1 MKKYLLYIQSLL
13 IIVCCLVYSSCGS
26 KGYKITGTRGE
37 VKEVVDGNTI
47 RLSNGLKVRLLGI
60 ASGHESTRV
69 FMENNN
75 LVGRQVK
82 LVADK
87 GDKGKKKQTYKK
99 NSATVNAYV
108 FIQPENV
115 CLNGLI
121 LRQCARTDNTIYSE
135 ASMTDS
141 VGNWRK
147 LFENCNHDG
156 NLPDIALYM
165 KQRTFLIATPE
176 GMGTGFFINE
186 NGLALTNFHVLP
198 KKLETKARVYL
209 YADNPDDSKLY
220 TQKERNVKKIL
231 SYSPDSEIDITI
243 FSVDLLDGEK
253 VPYFHLSKEQVP
265 VGKHVQTFGNPGD
278 RVSGAVYTAKYSQG
292 AIGSYMTDEQH
303 GRPNMQ
309 LVTYDIATNP
319 GNSGGPVALDNGVV
333 VAVHDMGERNSQGL
347 NAGINILQVRQML
360 DAIGQNYDCK

>member
-1 MKKYLLYIQSLL
+1 MNAYCLKLISLL
-13 IIVCCLVYSSCGS
+13 FAVCCFSCGT
-26 KGYKITGTRGE
+26 KEHKITGTKGE
-37 VKEVVDGNTI
+37 VKEIVDGNTI
-47 RLSNGLKVRLLGI
+47 KLSSGLKVRLLGV
-60 ASGHESTRV
+60 ASDHETTRV

-75 LVGRQVK
+75 LVGKTVK
-82 LVADK
+82 LIADK
-87 GDKGKKKQTYKK
+87 KEKKQTYTK
-99 NSATVNAYV
+99 NSATVKAYV

-121 LRQCARTDNTIYSE
+121 LRQCARADNTVYSE
-135 ASMTDS
+135 ANVTDS
-141 VGNWRK
+141 IDNWRA
-147 LFENCNHDG
+147 LFEKCNHNG

-165 KQRTFLIATPE
+165 KQRTFLISTPE

-198 KKLETKARVYL
+198 KKFETQARVYL

-231 SYSPDSEIDITI
+231 SYSPDNQIDLTI
-243 FSVDLLDGEK
+243 FAVDLLDGEK
-253 VPYFHLSKEQVP
+253 VPFFHLSKEQVP
-265 VGKHVQTFGNPGD
+265 VGRHVQTFGNPGD

-360 DAIGQNYDCK
+360 DAIGQDYDCK

>member
-1 MKKYLLYIQSLL
+1 MIKSLNYFLLVLL
-13 IIVCCLVYSSCGS
+13 IACCIGCS
-26 KGYKITGTRGE
+26 KTHKVTGTKGE
-37 VKEVVDGNTI
+37 VKEIVDGNTI
-47 RLSNGLKVRLLGI
+47 KLSNGLKVKLLGI
-60 ASGHESTRV
+60 ASDHETTKM
-69 FMENNN
+69 FMLNNN
-75 LVGRQVK
+75 IVGKTVK
-82 LVADK
+82 LIADK
-87 GDKGKKKQTYKK
+87 NDKKAIYKK
-99 NSATVNAYV
+99 NSTTVRAYV
-108 FIQPENV
+108 FLQPENV

-121 LRQCARTDNTIYSE
+121 LRQCARADNTVYSE
-135 ASMTDS
+135 ANVTDS
-141 VGNWRK
+141 IENWRQ
-147 LFENCNHDG
+147 LFVKCAHDG
-156 NLPDIALYM
+156 SLPDIALYM

-198 KKLETKARVYL
+198 KKYEQQARVYL

-231 SYSPDSEIDITI
+231 SYSPDNEIDITI

-253 VPYFHLSKEQVP
+253 VPFFHLSKEQVP
-265 VGKHVQTFGNPGD
+265 VGRHVQTFGNPGD

-309 LVTYDIATNP
+309 LVTYDISTNP

-347 NAGINILQVRQML
+347 NAGVNILQVRQML
-360 DAIGQNYDCK
+360 DAAGLDYDCK

>member
-1 MKKYLLYIQSLL
+1 MRIKSFVLSILMILTAAL
-13 IIVCCLVYSSCGS
+13 FTGCGS
-26 KGYKITGTRGE
+26 KEHKITGTKGT
-37 VKEVVDGNTI
+37 VKEIIDGNTI
-47 RLSNGLKVRLLGI
+47 KLSTGLKVKLLGI
-60 ASGHESTRV
+60 SPEHESTRV

-75 LVGRQVK
+75 IVGKKVK
-82 LVADK
+82 LISDS
-87 GDKGKKKQTYKK
+87 GNKKKVYRK
-99 NSATVNAYV
+99 SSETVYAYV
-108 FIQPENV
+108 FLLPDNI

-121 LRQCARTDNTIYSE
+121 LRQCALADNTVYSE
-135 ASMTDS
+135 GNMTDS
-141 VGNWRK
+141 VETWRMLLK
-147 LFENCNHDG
+147 GCNHEG

-186 NGLALTNFHVLP
+186 KGLAITNFHVLP
-198 KKLETKARVYL
+198 KKFESQARVFL
-209 YADNPDDSKLY
+209 YADNADDSQLY

-231 SYSPDSEIDITI
+231 SFSADDQKDITI

-265 VGKHVQTFGNPGD
+265 VGRHVQTFGNPGD
-278 RVSGAVYTAKYSQG
+278 RESGAVYTAKYSQG

-303 GRPNMQ
+303 GRPMMQ

-333 VAVHDMGERNSQGL
+333 VAVHDMSERNSQGL
-347 NAGINILQVRQML
+347 SAGINILQVREML
-360 DAIGQNYDCK
+360 DAAGLDYECK

>member
-1 MKKYLLYIQSLL
+1 MKTLSFKLLYAF
-13 IIVCCLVYSSCGS
+13 IILCCYACGP
-26 KGYKITGTRGE
+26 KEYKITGTKGE
-37 VKEVVDGNTI
+37 VKEILDGNTI
-47 RLSNGLKVRLLGI
+47 RLSSGLKVRLLGI
-60 ASGHESTRV
+60 APEHETTRV

-75 LVGRQVK
+75 LVGKNVK

-87 GDKGKKKQTYKK
+87 KDRKQIFRK
-99 NSATVNAYV
+99 NSETVKAYV
-108 FIQPENV
+108 FLQPENL
-115 CLNGLI
+115 CLNGII
-121 LRQCARTDNTIYSE
+121 LRQCALADNTVYSE
-135 ASMTDS
+135 ANVTDS
-141 VGNWRK
+141 VENWRK
-147 LFENCNHDG
+147 LFEKCNHEG

-165 KQRTFLIATPE
+165 KQRTFLISTPE

-198 KKLETKARVYL
+198 KKYETQARVYL

-220 TQKERNVKKIL
+220 TQKERNVKKVL
-231 SYSPDSEIDITI
+231 SYSPDNEIDITI

-253 VPYFHLSKEQVP
+253 VPFFHLSKEQVP
-265 VGKHVQTFGNPGD
+265 VGRHVQTFGNPGD

-333 VAVHDMGERNSQGL
+333 IAVHDMGERNSQGL